1 MIKKVN
7 KIKYH
12 VLSDRYFSLV
22 LLLVIFRRASKGNG
36 RGVKNANLM
45 HGQKMLCQ
53 KYQGTALTA
62 KKGVSGQK
70 RGKGGP
76 VAPLRL
82 LCHCLSIFSG
92 LVFQPVTANA
102 TDDVCEFVYCN
113 CLHCKRG
120 SAGGWDTNTIH

>member
-1 MIKKVN
+1 
-7 KIKYH
+7 
-12 VLSDRYFSLV
+12 V
-22 LLLVIFRRASKGNG
+22 LLFVIFRRASKGNG